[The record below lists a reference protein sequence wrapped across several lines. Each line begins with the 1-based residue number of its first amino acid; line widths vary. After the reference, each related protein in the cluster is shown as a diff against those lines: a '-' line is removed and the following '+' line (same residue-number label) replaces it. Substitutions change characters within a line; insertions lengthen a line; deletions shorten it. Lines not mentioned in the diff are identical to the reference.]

1 MRVAEKWRLLIIEGV
16 VVVMQ
21 RPCAADKGQSNGDE
35 ALSNF
40 STGLAHLHHDRL
52 LLLIPPRAHPSQ
64 GNLLLSLRGKR
75 LDERFW
81 RGPNLVKTIPT
92 NFCDRQR
99 TIA

>member
-1 MRVAEKWRLLIIEGV
+1 MRVAEKWMWLIIKGV

-52 LLLIPPRAHPSQ
+52 LLLIPPRDQPSQ
-64 GNLLLSLRGKR
+64 DFKGNLLSASQR

-81 RGPNLVKTIPT
+81 RDST
-92 NFCDRQR
+92 
-99 TIA
+99 